1 MQYADVVRETRKYSN
16 KEKAKT
22 SAWFFKTEKGQYGF
36 GDVFVGI
43 TVPEMRTISK
53 KFYEIS
59 LSEVQKLLDSKIHEE
74 RFIGLTIL
82 DLKFSK
88 SDEANKKKIV
98 SLYLKNTK
106 NVNNWDLVDTS
117 AYSILGE
124 YLLDKNRDI
133 LYKFSRSKSLWE
145 RRISIVATYVFIK
158 KGDFKDTLNISKNL
172 LGDKEDLM
180 HKAVGWML
188 REVGKKDEV
197 VLKKF
202 LKENINK
209 LPRTTLR
216 YAIERFESNERKMF
230 LNM

>member
-16 KEKAKT
+16 KEKAKS
-22 SAWFFKTEKGQYGF
+22 SAWFFKTEKGQYGY

-43 TVPEMRTISK
+43 TVPEMKAISK
-53 KFYEIS
+53 KFSDIS

-88 SDEANKKKIV
+88 SDEASRKKIF

-133 LYKFSRSKSLWE
+133 LHKFSKSKSLWE
-145 RRISIVATYVFIK
+145 RRISIVTTYTFIK
-158 KGDFKDTLNISKNL
+158 KGDFKDTLSISKNL
-172 LGDKEDLM
+172 LADKEDLI

-188 REVGKKDEV
+188 REVGKKDEA

-216 YAIERFESNERKMF
+216 YAIERFETNERKMF

>member
-1 MQYADVVRETRKYSN
+1 MQYADVVRESRKYSN
-16 KEKAKT
+16 KEKAKN
-22 SAWFFKTEKGQYGF
+22 SAWFFKTEKGQYGY

-88 SDEANKKKIV
+88 SDETNKKKIV
-98 SLYLKNTK
+98 NLYLKNTK
-106 NVNNWDLVDTS
+106 KINNWDLVDTS

-145 RRISIVATYVFIK
+145 RRISMVATYVFIK

-188 REVGKKDEV
+188 REVGKKDEA

-202 LKENINK
+202 LKVNINK